1 MSFVHMA
8 AAMHSKIGDP
18 LAKLLLIAI
27 ADRADKDTGQCWPS
41 IARLC
46 EDTEMSRASVTRR
59 LTLLEQKG
67 FIIRTQRDQQST
79 LYTLSLTETTLSLT
93 ETGGSLSQRHEPI
106 SNNLSE
112 NLKNTIINQQFEDWW
127 QHYPKKTGKGQARN
141 AYRAAVKK
149 VTHEELV
156 EAADRF
162 SQQSQHTEKQF
173 IPHASTWLNGER
185 WLDEDESQSAW
196 GDI

>member
-41 IARLC
+41 LARLC
-46 EDTEMSRASVTRR
+46 GDTEMSRASVTRR
-59 LTLLEQKG
+59 LAYLEQRG
-67 FIIRTQRDQQST
+67 FIQRTQRDQQST
-79 LYTLSLTETTLSLT
+79 LYTLSLT

-106 SNNLSE
+106 SNNLS
-112 NLKNTIINQQFEDWW
+112 KNQEDILVNQRFEDWW
-127 QHYPKKTGKGQARN
+127 SHYPKKTGKGQARV
-141 AYRAAVKK
+141 AYRAAMKK
-149 VTHEELV
+149 VTHDELV
-156 EAADRF
+156 AAADAF
-162 SQQSQHTEKQF
+162 SQQCLHKEKQF

-185 WLDEDESQSAW
+185 WLDEDDGASAW
-196 GDI
+196 GHI